1 MLKSLWSLLV
11 VLLAFYAGPARADQN
26 DERLDELFGQL
37 QVIETP
43 HEARLIESVIWQ
55 VWLESGSPTV
65 DLLMGEA
72 MAAMSEDRPVEALGL
87 LNSIVEQK
95 PDFAEGW
102 NKRATLYYV
111 LGRYEE
117 SIADVERTLALEP
130 RHFGALGGLGLIF
143 DQLDDDAGALDAYE
157 RALKVNPHLPH
168 ARARI
173 DSLRQK
179 VRGQKT

>member
-1 MLKSLWSLLV
+1 MTARGLA
-11 VLLAFYAGPARADQN
+11 LLAALCVTGAPAWAQPS
-26 DERLDELFGQL
+26 LDELFEALRAAADVHSARAVEARIWARWSQSGDAGADALLARGVAEMEAGALPLAVQTFGR
-37 QVIETP
+37 VIEVMP
-43 HEARLIESVIWQ
+43 
-55 VWLESGSPTV
+55 G
-65 DLLMGEA
+65 
-72 MAAMSEDRPVEALGL
+72 
-87 LNSIVEQK
+87 
-95 PDFAEGW
+95 FAEGW
-102 NKRATLYYV
+102 NKRATAYYLMGDLERSV
-111 LGRYEE
+111 L
-117 SIADVERTLALEP
+117 DVERTLALEP